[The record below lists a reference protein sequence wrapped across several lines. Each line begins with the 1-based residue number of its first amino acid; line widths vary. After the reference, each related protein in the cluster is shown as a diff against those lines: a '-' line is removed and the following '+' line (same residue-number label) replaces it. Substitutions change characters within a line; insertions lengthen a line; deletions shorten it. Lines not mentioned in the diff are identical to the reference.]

1 MPILYETDIF
11 YNQDTIGALC
21 GDETFVYVVFEDR
34 GDCCWGTLQH
44 FWRATESAG
53 LAGDPTP
60 VEELLVR
67 GAARAGV
74 GRAND
79 AERLM
84 LRLTKVAAPAA
95 LNVSTCE
102 GRAS

>member
-1 MPILYETDIF
+1 LPILYETDIF

-60 VEELLVR
+60 LEDVLI
-67 GAARAGV
+67 GGKARQGP
-74 GRAND
+74 GRPND
-79 AERLM
+79 SERLL
-84 LRLTKVAAPAA
+84 LRLRRV
-95 LNVSTCE
+95 
-102 GRAS
+102 RATPER